1 MPFFGPP
8 LCLGDRLGL
17 CGLGLPSP
25 LPRQMPA
32 LAPKPVAAVDGPLH
46 PLSLSLAL
54 GKKFAHGKV
63 GGDVKY
69 WRAAADGSAVL
80 TFADGTSAAI
90 DFSKASGAEGMIV
103 MTGPGAQGASVSA
116 GAVSYSFKFLTPGPE
131 PAPKAEGDKVA
142 VGQQTVILK
151 DGNLVL
157 EKWAEP

>member
-1 MPFFGPP
+1 
-8 LCLGDRLGL
+8 
-17 CGLGLPSP
+17 
-25 LPRQMPA
+25 MPA

-142 VGQQTVILK
+142 VGQQTVIVK